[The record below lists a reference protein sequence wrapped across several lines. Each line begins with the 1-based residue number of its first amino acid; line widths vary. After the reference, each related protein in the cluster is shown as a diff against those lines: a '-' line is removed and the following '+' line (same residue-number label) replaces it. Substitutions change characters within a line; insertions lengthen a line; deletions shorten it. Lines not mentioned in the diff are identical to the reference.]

1 MFACYVTIMSKEKV
15 KVLEAS
21 GIDKVLQYP
30 IFKQGV
36 FNLLVESQLLDSE
49 SVVSDDWLKFWIK
62 SNNTINV
69 YSNFTIYI

>member
-21 GIDKVLQYP
+21 GINKVLQYP

-49 SVVSDDWLKFWIK
+49 SVVSDD
-62 SNNTINV
+62 
-69 YSNFTIYI
+69 